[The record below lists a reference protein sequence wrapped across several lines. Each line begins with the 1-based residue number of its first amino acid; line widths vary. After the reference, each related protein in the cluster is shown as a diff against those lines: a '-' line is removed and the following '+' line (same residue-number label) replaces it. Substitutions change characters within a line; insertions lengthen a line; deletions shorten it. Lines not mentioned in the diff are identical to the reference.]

1 MNDKYK
7 DFLKTLARKVKLVD
21 KMLEITRKHFNNEFV
36 GMRLHAFDDSGWFG
50 RMVPIKV
57 TDDWKNVTTT
67 YCHERNANILT
78 PSYYWELATD
88 FWNDLKEWN
97 ISFYNTD
104 IKDGKH
110 RPLVINYLTHE
121 TMGNYS
127 FIWTKKEFDRLA
139 ETSNLFPIAL
149 RQHELPK
156 GYYSPKETRLLG
168 DEIENMT
175 DDSIMVITA
184 DGWDQSDMFDIKYFN
199 IYEINADTDI
209 EETAQE
215 IIGALLD
222 TDGARRFVDRY

>member
-1 MNDKYK
+1 
-7 DFLKTLARKVKLVD
+7 
-21 KMLEITRKHFNNEFV
+21 
-36 GMRLHAFDDSGWFG
+36 
-50 RMVPIKV
+50 
-57 TDDWKNVTTT
+57 
-67 YCHERNANILT
+67 
-78 PSYYWELATD
+78 
-88 FWNDLKEWN
+88 
-97 ISFYNTD
+97 
-104 IKDGKH
+104 
-110 RPLVINYLTHE
+110 
-121 TMGNYS
+121 MGNYS

-156 GYYSPKETRLLG
+156 GYYSPKETRVLG

-209 EETAQE
+209 EETVQE

-222 TDGARRFVDRY
+222 TDGASRFVDRY